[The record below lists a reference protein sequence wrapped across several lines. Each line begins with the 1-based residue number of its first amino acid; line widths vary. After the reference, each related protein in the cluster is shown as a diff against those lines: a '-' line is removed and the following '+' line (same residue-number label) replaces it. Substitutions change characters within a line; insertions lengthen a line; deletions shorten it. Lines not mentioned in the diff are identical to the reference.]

1 MEEAQ
6 DTDPFTTRLLSFQQV
21 RSHRLFSMV
30 VVDRA
35 NDVMVKMIL
44 IRRVLPSA
52 RLLLEEL
59 SFVPSDQGR
68 SSYAGGTRY
77 DDYDGDV
84 DYDVDDDDDN
94 GGDVYDDVICR

>member
-1 MEEAQ
+1 MM
-6 DTDPFTTRLLSFQQV
+6 V
-21 RSHRLFSMV
+21 SM
-30 VVDRA
+30 
-35 NDVMVKMIL
+35 M
-44 IRRVLPSA
+44 IRRALPSA
-52 RLLLEEL
+52 RLLLDAL
-59 SFVPSDQGR
+59 SFVPSGQGR